1 MAKFE
6 KGHTLSKG
14 RPVGALNRST
24 EQMKLTLARAANK
37 TLDTIS
43 EDLEKIRK
51 DNPEKAIQLALQLME
66 YVMPKLSRTE
76 MKAEINQRLTTASGE
91 INTVITNKQS
101 DRVKVVVKIERPL
114 LDLYEKIRTASGG
127 VAAAALVGNKCNG
140 CNLAINAVEMERI
153 KSLAKDELLRC
164 EECRR
169 ILVRI

>member
-14 RPVGALNRST
+14 RPVGAMNRST

-76 MKAEINQRLTTASGE
+76 MKAEIETKVQQISVNITRSGS
-91 INTVITNKQS
+91 T
-101 DRVKVVVKIERPL
+101 DRYN
-114 LDLYEKIRTASGG
+114 D
-127 VAAAALVGNKCNG
+127 
-140 CNLAINAVEMERI
+140 
-153 KSLAKDELLRC
+153 
-164 EECRR
+164 
-169 ILVRI
+169 

>member
-14 RPVGALNRST
+14 RPVGSLNRST

-76 MKAEINQRLTTASGE
+76 MKAEINQRIQQISV
-91 INTVITNKQS
+91 NVN
-101 DRVKVVVKIERPL
+101 
-114 LDLYEKIRTASGG
+114 RTGS
-127 VAAAALVGNKCNG
+127 
-140 CNLAINAVEMERI
+140 
-153 KSLAKDELLRC
+153 ELRD
-164 EECRR
+164 
-169 ILVRI
+169 

>member
-14 RPVGALNRST
+14 RPVGAMNRST

-51 DNPEKAIQLALQLME
+51 DNPEKAIDLALKLME

-76 MKAEINQRLTTASGE
+76 MKAEIETKVQQISVNITRSGS
-91 INTVITNKQS
+91 T
-101 DRVKVVVKIERPL
+101 DRHN
-114 LDLYEKIRTASGG
+114 D
-127 VAAAALVGNKCNG
+127 
-140 CNLAINAVEMERI
+140 
-153 KSLAKDELLRC
+153 
-164 EECRR
+164 
-169 ILVRI
+169 

>member
-14 RPVGALNRST
+14 RPVGAMNRST

-51 DNPEKAIQLALQLME
+51 DNPEKAIDLALKLME

-76 MKAEINQRLTTASGE
+76 LKAEIETRVQQISVNITRSGS
-91 INTVITNKQS
+91 T
-101 DRVKVVVKIERPL
+101 DRHN
-114 LDLYEKIRTASGG
+114 D
-127 VAAAALVGNKCNG
+127 
-140 CNLAINAVEMERI
+140 
-153 KSLAKDELLRC
+153 
-164 EECRR
+164 
-169 ILVRI
+169 

>member
-14 RPVGALNRST
+14 RPVGAVNRST

-51 DNPEKAIQLALQLME
+51 DNPEKAIDLALKLME

-76 MKAEINQRLTTASGE
+76 MKAEIETKVQQISVNITRSGS
-91 INTVITNKQS
+91 T
-101 DRVKVVVKIERPL
+101 DRHN
-114 LDLYEKIRTASGG
+114 D
-127 VAAAALVGNKCNG
+127 
-140 CNLAINAVEMERI
+140 
-153 KSLAKDELLRC
+153 
-164 EECRR
+164 
-169 ILVRI
+169 

>member
-76 MKAEINQRLTTASGE
+76 LKGE
-91 INTVITNKQS
+91 IDQRIHQISVNVN
-101 DRVKVVVKIERPL
+101 
-114 LDLYEKIRTASGG
+114 RTGS
-127 VAAAALVGNKCNG
+127 
-140 CNLAINAVEMERI
+140 EFR
-153 KSLAKDELLRC
+153 D
-164 EECRR
+164 
-169 ILVRI
+169 

>member
-14 RPVGALNRST
+14 RPAGALNRST

-76 MKAEINQRLTTASGE
+76 LKGE
-91 INTVITNKQS
+91 IDQRIHQISVNVN
-101 DRVKVVVKIERPL
+101 
-114 LDLYEKIRTASGG
+114 RTGS
-127 VAAAALVGNKCNG
+127 
-140 CNLAINAVEMERI
+140 
-153 KSLAKDELLRC
+153 ELRD
-164 EECRR
+164 
-169 ILVRI
+169 